1 MTESY
6 RFHLERLEQQVGALA
21 AEFTR
26 VQLVRFGPSPR
37 WQPPINAYLCADR
50 FDLPAL
56 IVGDYERKRG
66 RSNRLIRSMQFVTAW
81 RQAAIPRPILAV
93 YSPLASACPT
103 SSKRPLTM
111 RMAWKLHREWDI
123 PAEALIAPP
132 RTRGRKS
139 AA

>member
-50 FDLPAL
+50 FVICVDLAGVDKRAISVRAEPRRLLISGVRPPPEPACDQPQPVQVLAMEIDYGPFERVLNLPAE
-56 IVGDYERKRG
+56 VD
-66 RSNRLIRSMQFVTAW
+66 
-81 RQAAIPRPILAV
+81 AARVNAEHRDGLLWISL
-93 YSPLASACPT
+93 PL
-103 SSKRPLTM
+103 
-111 RMAWKLHREWDI
+111 
-123 PAEALIAPP
+123 
-132 RTRGRKS
+132 RTHS
-139 AA
+139 